1 MRQQRKG
8 FSLLE
13 LVLVLGVSSALS
25 LVKFEDMM
33 HDAENLKA
41 SAAGQQIKQIG
52 DAVDGYI
59 NIRYDKLS
67 TLVSSTSQSSDPG
80 PRTCDTGTGICTITS
95 QTLVNEGLL
104 PASYVSRNSFGSD
117 YTIQLKRTGTNPN
130 YVING
135 VVETN
140 NPWIEGGKTRYDLL
154 GKAMQSAGIDSG
166 MSKSTNQ
173 ISGYNGSWSY
183 TSTDF
188 PSITQ
193 NGVLGYRVGYDSA
206 MYSVYLRRDGTLPMT
221 GDLNMGG
228 NNINNAKNITASGT
242 GNFGGNIAANGLSVN
257 DVPPGWSGVRTHD
270 VIATGTLAV
279 FKDGTSPTAS
289 NFAGYIN
296 QAGNMYAANT
306 ITAGGEITAH
316 NGVGDA
322 ITLGGDSAGGAA
334 ADYELRLSSAKPLSI
349 YSPNAAQYSTVLG
362 VSRNSVFSE
371 RIATNGLDPNNLPP
385 GWGGGVRTFDI
396 YASATIAAGDNS
408 GNVKSYM
415 NSAGNIY
422 ASNDISASGNI
433 SGNGVYGNYV
443 QSSGNIYSKGYIQG
457 DGNITSSSQI
467 IANSRLTTNEYVQ
480 INGYAYQGNGCS
492 PNGLQGRAPDGSLL
506 SCVNGVW
513 SKAGGSTWQAC
524 RTCGGRWPYTIANF
538 TLHGDSGVNFNGYS
552 WGCGGG
558 YTYGVPND
566 GDYMQL
572 CASSPPN

>member
-25 LVKFEDMM
+25 LVKFEDMT

-140 NPWIEGGKTRYDLL
+140 NPWNEGGKTRYDLL

-306 ITAGGEITAH
+306 ITAGSEVTAH
-316 NGVGDA
+316 NGIGDA
-322 ITLGGDSAGGAA
+322 ITLGGDAAGGAA
-334 ADYELRLSSAKPLSI
+334 ADYELRLGSNKTLAV
-349 YSPNAAQYSTVLG
+349 YSPNSTQYSTVLS
-362 VSRNSVFSE
+362 VNRNSVFGE
-371 RIATNGLDPNNLPP
+371 RIATNGYNPNNLPP
-385 GWGGGVRTFDI
+385 NWIGGVRTFDL
-396 YASATIAAGDNS
+396 YASGTVGTGDNA
-408 GNVKSYM
+408 GNLKAYM

-422 ASNDISASGNI
+422 SSSDIAASGNM
-433 SGNGVYGNYV
+433 SANGVYGNYIH
-443 QSSGNIYSKGYIQG
+443 SNGSL
-457 DGNITSSSQI
+457 DAASQI
-467 IANSRLTTNEYVQ
+467 TAGGRMNAMEYVY
-480 INGYAYQGNGCS
+480 INGQAGQGGGCA
-492 PNGLQGRAPDGSLL
+492 PNGLQGRAGDGSLL

-513 SKAGGSTWQAC
+513 TKAGGSTWQAC

-538 TLHGDSGVNFNGYS
+538 VLHGDSGVNFNGYS

-572 CASSPPN
+572 CASSQPN